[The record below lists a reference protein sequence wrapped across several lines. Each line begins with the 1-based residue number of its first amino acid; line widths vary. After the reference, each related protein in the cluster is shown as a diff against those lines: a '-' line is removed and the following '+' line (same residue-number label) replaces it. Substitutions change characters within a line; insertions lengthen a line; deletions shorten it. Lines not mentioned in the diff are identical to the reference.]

1 MVDLLYDDIELRVD
15 VPVTLVNNQE
25 KIIYLDNDNPLEI
38 YADSGYT
45 GLSHV
50 QVTPLMQSK
59 VSKLTSSATSFI
71 YPSEGFCGLDSVSVS
86 PVLQSK
92 IVYCSSNSQF
102 NVTPD
107 NGYCGLSNVSVNVSV
122 PAVPSSY
129 PISSVYLTSIP
140 DYLHDPHG
148 DNKIVR
154 SFTNLSNFEVISGF
168 VDVSNGS
175 GVRLFCNNGVF
186 GGIRPSYTGLFVCF
200 DLDNTFNPS
209 YPDTITVS
217 VKNVAGS
224 KNVPMSSYSL
234 GVWFGGN
241 YDDNSLEFNGNLLTG
256 DYVYASRAN
265 CFLRVGMAGYEPI
278 LGESVTS
285 YTTVIH
291 YLKYYN
297 LSLLRATFNRVTKS
311 SFYSV

>member
-1 MVDLLYDDIELRVD
+1 MVDQLFDDVEVHVD
-15 VPVTLVNNQE
+15 VPVTMVNNQE
-25 KIIYLDNDNPLEI
+25 KQVFLENDDTFNIVP
-38 YADSGYT
+38 DSGFT
-45 GLSHV
+45 GLSSV
-50 QVTPLMQSK
+50 VVKPLMQSK
-59 VSKLTSSATSFI
+59 VFNVNSAGTQFV
-71 YPSEGFCGLDSVSVS
+71 YPDSGYCGLDSVAIAPVLQEKTVSTGSNGQVVVVPDGSYCGMNKVILNVSVS
-86 PVLQSK
+86 P
-92 IVYCSSNSQF
+92 
-102 NVTPD
+102 
-107 NGYCGLSNVSVNVSV
+107 
-122 PAVPSSY
+122 SY

-175 GVRLFCNNGVF
+175 GIRLFCNNGVF
-186 GGIRPSYTGLFVCF
+186 GGIRPSYTGIFVCF
-200 DLDNTFNPS
+200 GLDNTSDPS

-285 YTTVIH
+285 YCTVIY

-297 LSLLRATFNRVTKS
+297 LSLLRATFNRVTNS
-311 SFYSV
+311 SHYSV